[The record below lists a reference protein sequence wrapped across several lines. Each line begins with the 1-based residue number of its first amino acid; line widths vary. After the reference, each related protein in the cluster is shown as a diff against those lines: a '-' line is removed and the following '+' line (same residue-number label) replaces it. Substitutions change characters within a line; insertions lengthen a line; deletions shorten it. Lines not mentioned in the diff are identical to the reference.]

1 MEEQSFSKAGR
12 EVARCRLCR
21 EPLYDGDTAYR
32 LGAVL
37 ICPTCVD
44 DALIV
49 CRPFE
54 PELEE
59 SAEPE
64 SEAATSAE
72 SEEAEEA
79 EGFPAYLPG
88 HSGKDDLN

>member
-1 MEEQSFSKAGR
+1 MKEQIFSSAGR
-12 EVARCRLCR
+12 AVARCQICR
-21 EPLYDGDTAYR
+21 EPLYDGDTADR

-37 ICPTCVD
+37 ICPACVD

-54 PELEE
+54 PESEPEADE
-59 SAEPE
+59 SAE
-64 SEAATSAE
+64 S
-72 SEEAEEA
+72 EEA

-88 HSGKDDLN
+88 HSGKDDPN